1 MISLGFMSKNLST
14 KKLAALRPR
23 EKRYTVTDGHG
34 LTLRVHP
41 TGVKSWCL
49 RISYGGVVSDLSLGR
64 WPEVSLMQARQQAR
78 RKRKELGQE
87 PPRGYVLSDAF
98 RLWCNLKRG
107 RITSYMDE
115 KRRLERYVI
124 SPLGRRQLDEIT
136 APLVIA
142 TVRHIEAE
150 GHQATL
156 KRVLMRTREIMDLA
170 VCAGYIQHNP
180 IDRVSRVFAAPIVKP
195 MPAPPWRELPLVME
209 TMKDAPARMRVLF
222 LFSLCSML
230 RPGENAKLRKSW
242 IEADVL
248 TIPAVEMKKGRAHRV
263 PITAFMQT
271 LINAEQ
277 RLSPHPRSDFIFAA
291 KQTGKHV
298 SAQALAKHLHST
310 DLSGKL
316 VAHGL
321 RSIARSWLADHET
334 PFEVAEACLSHVSGT
349 AVSRAYQRSDYLA
362 ARTPVMTRWSAFI
375 EDCARKACLVDEIL
389 DPAKH

>member
-1 MISLGFMSKNLST
+1 
-14 KKLAALRPR
+14 
-23 EKRYTVTDGHG
+23 
-34 LTLRVHP
+34 
-41 TGVKSWCL
+41 
-49 RISYGGVVSDLSLGR
+49 
-64 WPEVSLMQARQQAR
+64 MQARQLAR

-222 LFSLCSML
+222 LFST
-230 RPGENAKLRKSW
+230 RRKRKASQVV
-242 IEADVL
+242 DRG
-248 TIPAVEMKKGRAHRV
+248 GRAHDPSCRD
-263 PITAFMQT
+263 
-271 LINAEQ
+271 EK
-277 RLSPHPRSDFIFAA
+277 RS
-291 KQTGKHV
+291 
-298 SAQALAKHLHST
+298 
-310 DLSGKL
+310 
-316 VAHGL
+316 
-321 RSIARSWLADHET
+321 RSSRADHG
-334 PFEVAEACLSHVSGT
+334 FHANAH
-349 AVSRAYQRSDYLA
+349 
-362 ARTPVMTRWSAFI
+362 
-375 EDCARKACLVDEIL
+375 
-389 DPAKH
+389 

>member
-1 MISLGFMSKNLST
+1 
-14 KKLAALRPR
+14 
-23 EKRYTVTDGHG
+23 
-34 LTLRVHP
+34 
-41 TGVKSWCL
+41 
-49 RISYGGVVSDLSLGR
+49 
-64 WPEVSLMQARQQAR
+64 MQARQLAR

-248 TIPAVEMKKGRAHRV
+248 TIPAVEMKKVA
-263 PITAFMQT
+263 
-271 LINAEQ
+271 LIACRS
-277 RLSPHPRSDFIFAA
+277 RLSCKRSLTQNRGSLRTRAQISSL
-291 KQTGKHV
+291 QPSRLV
-298 SAQALAKHLHST
+298 STS
-310 DLSGKL
+310 
-316 VAHGL
+316 
-321 RSIARSWLADHET
+321 
-334 PFEVAEACLSHVSGT
+334 
-349 AVSRAYQRSDYLA
+349 
-362 ARTPVMTRWSAFI
+362 
-375 EDCARKACLVDEIL
+375 ARKL
-389 DPAKH
+389 

>member
-1 MISLGFMSKNLST
+1 MSKNLST
-14 KKLAALRPR
+14 RKIAALRPR

-64 WPEVSLMQARQQAR
+64 WPEVSLMPARQQAR

-87 PPRGYVLSDAF
+87 PPRSYVLQDAF

>member
-1 MISLGFMSKNLST
+1 MSKNLST
-14 KKLAALRPR
+14 RKIAALRPR

-64 WPEVSLMQARQQAR
+64 WPEVSLMPARQQAR

-87 PPRGYVLSDAF
+87 PPRSYVLQDAF

-136 APLVIA
+136 APLIIA
-142 TVRHIEAE
+142 TVRHIEAA

-170 VCAGYIQHNP
+170 VCAGYILHNP
-180 IDRVSRVFAAPIVKP
+180 VARVSRIFAAPIVRP
-195 MPAPPWRELPLVME
+195 MPSISWQSLP
-209 TMKDAPARMRVLF
+209 DALAVVKCASMRTQTLF
-222 LFSLCSML
+222 LWSLASML
-230 RPGENAKLRKSW
+230 RPGETAKLRKEW
-242 IEADVL
+242 IDGDTL
-248 TIPAVEMKKGRAHRV
+248 SIPASEMKKGRLHRV
-263 PITAFMQT
+263 PLTPFMRLLLAKEAT
-271 LINAEQ
+271 
-277 RLSPHPRSDFIFAA
+277 LSPHPRSSYVFA
-291 KQTGKHV
+291 GRDPSSHI
-298 SAQALAKHLHST
+298 SSQALAKYLHGT
-310 DLSGKL
+310 TLAGKL

-321 RSIARSWLADHET
+321 RSMARCWMADMGT
-334 PFEVAEACLSHVSGT
+334 PFEVAEACLSHVSGSQ
-349 AVSRAYQRSDYLA
+349 VSRAYQRSDYLD
-362 ARTPVMTRWSAFI
+362 ARRAVMQAWSDYL
-375 EDCARKACLVDEIL
+375 EHCAQGAGMLPLYPK
-389 DPAKH
+389 

>member
-1 MISLGFMSKNLST
+1 MSKNLST

-271 LINAEQ
+271 HINAEQ

>member
-1 MISLGFMSKNLST
+1 MSKNLST

>member
-1 MISLGFMSKNLST
+1 MSKNLST
-14 KKLAALRPR
+14 RKIAALRPR

-41 TGVKSWCL
+41 SGVKSWCL
-49 RISYGGVVSDLSLGR
+49 RISYGGRVTDLSLGR
-64 WPEVSLMQARQQAR
+64 WSEVSLMQARQLAR

-170 VCAGYIQHNP
+170 VCAGYILHNP
-180 IDRVSRVFAAPIVKP
+180 VARVSRIFAAPIVRP
-195 MPAPPWRELPLVME
+195 MPSISWQSLP
-209 TMKDAPARMRVLF
+209 DALAVVKCASMRTQTLF
-222 LFSLCSML
+222 LWSLASML
-230 RPGENAKLRKSW
+230 RPGETAKLRKEW
-242 IEADVL
+242 IDGDTL
-248 TIPAVEMKKGRAHRV
+248 SIPASEMKKGRLHRV
-263 PITAFMQT
+263 PLTPFMRLLLAKEAT
-271 LINAEQ
+271 
-277 RLSPHPRSDFIFAA
+277 LSPHPRSSYVFA
-291 KQTGKHV
+291 GRDPSSHI
-298 SAQALAKHLHST
+298 SSQALAKYLHGT
-310 DLSGKL
+310 TLAGKL

-321 RSIARSWLADHET
+321 RSMARCWMADMGT
-334 PFEVAEACLSHVSGT
+334 PFEVAEACLSHVSGSQ
-349 AVSRAYQRSDYLA
+349 VSRAYQRSDYLD
-362 ARTPVMTRWSAFI
+362 ARRAVMQAWSDYL
-375 EDCARKACLVDEIL
+375 EHCAQGAGMLPLYPK
-389 DPAKH
+389 

>member
-1 MISLGFMSKNLST
+1 
-14 KKLAALRPR
+14 
-23 EKRYTVTDGHG
+23 
-34 LTLRVHP
+34 
-41 TGVKSWCL
+41 
-49 RISYGGVVSDLSLGR
+49 
-64 WPEVSLMQARQQAR
+64 MQARQLAR

-170 VCAGYIQHNP
+170 VCAGFITHNP
-180 IDRVSRVFAAPIVKP
+180 CARVSRVFAAPVVTP
-195 MPAPPWRELPLVME
+195 MPAPPWRELPRVME

-242 IEADVL
+242 ISNNVL

-263 PITAFMQT
+263 PITDFMQR
-271 LINAEQ
+271 LHAAE
-277 RLSPHPRSDFIFAA
+277 RGLSPHPRSDFIFSSRSA
-291 KQTGKHV
+291 GKHV
-298 SAQALAKHLHST
+298 SSQALAKYLHST
-310 DLSGKL
+310 ELRGRL
-316 VAHGL
+316 VAHGM
-321 RSIARSWLADHET
+321 RSIARSWLADHDV
-334 PFEVAEACLSHVSGT
+334 PFEVAEACLSHVAGT
-349 AVSRAYQRSDYLA
+349 AVSRAYQRSDYLV
-362 ARTPVMTRWSAFI
+362 ARTPVMARWSTFV
-375 EDCARKACLVDEIL
+375 EDCARKACMIDEIL
-389 DPAKH
+389 EPARLES

>member
-1 MISLGFMSKNLST
+1 
-14 KKLAALRPR
+14 
-23 EKRYTVTDGHG
+23 
-34 LTLRVHP
+34 
-41 TGVKSWCL
+41 
-49 RISYGGVVSDLSLGR
+49 
-64 WPEVSLMQARQQAR
+64 MQARQLAR

-310 DLSGKL
+310 DLSGK
-316 VAHGL
+316 
-321 RSIARSWLADHET
+321 
-334 PFEVAEACLSHVSGT
+334 
-349 AVSRAYQRSDYLA
+349 
-362 ARTPVMTRWSAFI
+362 PV
-375 EDCARKACLVDEIL
+375 
-389 DPAKH
+389 